1 MRYAGQHKSTTIKV
15 YTAIHAFTGLPDGA
29 RPTVRTIADMA
40 AVSERTVNSATKILM
55 TEGLLQV
62 ENRLDAKGRPLPNRY
77 TLLPVPTNKPRSLEV
92 QILADTAK
100 TCGGGVT
107 TKEVPLMIAPLNYFQ

>member
-55 TEGLLQV
+55 TEGFC
-62 ENRLDAKGRPLPNRY
+62 RLKTGSTPRADRSRIAIRCCLSRRISPGRWRCKFLRIPQ
-77 TLLPVPTNKPRSLEV
+77 K
-92 QILADTAK
+92 LAAED
-100 TCGGGVT
+100 
-107 TKEVPLMIAPLNYFQ
+107 